1 MENDLNGW
9 AIYFEDT
16 VYRLLKVYMESKESG
31 IKVTQDE
38 ESNGTPVFPT
48 LLIQQIGF
56 TEAGRDTESYFINA
70 IRPTFQITITNKGK
84 REKIK
89 DIAECAVSFFKSKKF
104 DVSNAVFTI
113 SKQVRTATFRVS
125 RIIGAYENLA

>member
-1 MENDLNGW
+1 MENELNSW
-9 AIYFEDT
+9 ALDFEDT

-31 IKVTQDE
+31 IKVTQDD

-70 IRPTFQITITNKGK
+70 IRTTFQITITNKGK

-89 DIAECAVSFFKSKKF
+89 DIA
-104 DVSNAVFTI
+104 
-113 SKQVRTATFRVS
+113 
-125 RIIGAYENLA
+125 

>member
-1 MENDLNGW
+1 MENELNSW
-9 AIYFEDT
+9 ALDFEDT

-31 IKVTQDE
+31 IKVTQDD

-89 DIAECAVSFFKSKKF
+89 DIAEYAVSFFKSKNF
-104 DVSNAVFTI
+104 SFITQHI
-113 SKQVRTATFRVS
+113 PFHFGQ
-125 RIIGAYENLA
+125 

>member
-1 MENDLNGW
+1 MEIELNSW
-9 AIYFEDT
+9 AIGFEDT
-16 VYRLLKVYMESKESG
+16 LCSLLKSYMDSKVSG
-31 IKVTQDE
+31 IKVTQDD

-89 DIAECAVSFFKSKKF
+89 DIAEYAVSFFKSKNF
-104 DVSNAVFTI
+104 DVSNAVFTV
-113 SKQVRTATFRVS
+113 SKQVRTATFRAS